1 MKFVLVFSLCK
12 NIENALK
19 ILNRER
25 HKKSL
30 FERARLGWCDIKFN
44 VKKGGCKDANLDGGY
59 SKQNPLSN
67 FVPMMTN
74 ILLVWT
80 TSKYFELLRN

>member
-1 MKFVLVFSLCK
+1 
-12 NIENALK
+12 
-19 ILNRER
+19 LNREP

-30 FERARLGWCDIKFN
+30 FERGRLGWGDIKGN
-44 VKKGGCKDANLDGGY
+44 VKKDGCKNANLDGGY
-59 SKQNPLSN
+59 SKQNPLTN

-74 ILLVWT
+74 ILVVCA